1 MLNEERVILMT
12 RMAAY
17 EQHEGKKN
25 NAINSYFRSD
35 YIGFGVL
42 KSIISATIVYLIMV
56 AAYVMYHYNDIL
68 QNIYNKDLLATA
80 RQYLFYYIVIVA
92 VYSVISY
99 IVYSLRYGRM
109 RGSVKAYYACL
120 RRLGKIYEEEQTK

>member
-17 EQHEGKKN
+17 QQHEGKEN

-35 YIGFGVL
+35 YVGFQVL
-42 KSIISATIVYLIMV
+42 KSVISATIVYLILV
-56 AAYVMYHYNDIL
+56 AAYVMYHFSEVLQDVYNT
-68 QNIYNKDLLATA
+68 DLMATA
-80 RQYLFYYIVIVA
+80 RKYLVYYILLVA

-99 IVYSLRYGRM
+99 IIYSIRYNRM
-109 RGSVKAYYACL
+109 RGNMRAYYSCL
-120 RRLGKIYEEEQTK
+120 KKLGRMYEKE

>member
-35 YIGFGVL
+35 YVGFQVL
-42 KSIISATIVYLIMV
+42 KSIISATVVYLILV
-56 AAYVMYHYNDIL
+56 AAYMMYHFSDVL
-68 QNIYNKDLLATA
+68 QDIYNTDIAQTA
-80 RQYLFYYIVIVA
+80 RKYLVYYVALVI

-99 IVYSLRYGRM
+99 IIYSIRYGRM
-109 RGSVKAYYACL
+109 RKNMRAYFSCL
-120 RRLGKIYEEEQTK
+120 KKLGKMYEKE

>member
-17 EQHEGKKN
+17 EQREGKEN

-35 YIGFGVL
+35 YVGFQVM
-42 KSIISATIVYLIMV
+42 KSIISATVVYLILV
-56 AAYVMYHYNDIL
+56 AAYVMYHFSDVLQDVYNTDIA
-68 QNIYNKDLLATA
+68 ATA
-80 RQYLFYYIVIVA
+80 RKYLIYYIALVA

-99 IVYSLRYGRM
+99 IIYSIRYRRMRKNMRAYYSCLKKLGRM
-109 RGSVKAYYACL
+109 
-120 RRLGKIYEEEQTK
+120 YEKE

>member
-17 EQHEGKKN
+17 EQHEGKEN

-35 YIGFGVL
+35 YVGFQVL
-42 KSIISATIVYLIMV
+42 KSIISATVVYLILV
-56 AAYVMYHYNDIL
+56 AAYVMYHFSDVLQDVYNTDVA
-68 QNIYNKDLLATA
+68 ATA
-80 RQYLFYYIVIVA
+80 RKYLIYYIVLVA

-99 IVYSLRYGRM
+99 IIYSIRYGKM
-109 RGSVKAYYACL
+109 RKNMRAYYSCL
-120 RRLGKIYEEEQTK
+120 KKLGRMYEKE

>member
-1 MLNEERVILMT
+1 MT

-35 YIGFGVL
+35 YVGFQVL
-42 KSIISATIVYLIMV
+42 KSIISATIVYLIVV
-56 AAYVMYHYNDIL
+56 AAYVMYHFSEVL
-68 QNIYNKDLLATA
+68 QDIYNTDIMATA
-80 RQYLFYYIVIVA
+80 RKYLVYYIVLVA

-99 IVYSLRYGRM
+99 IVYSIRYGKM
-109 RGSVKAYYACL
+109 RGNMRTYYSCL
-120 RRLGKIYEEEQTK
+120 KKLGKMYEKE

>member
-17 EQHEGKKN
+17 QQHEGKEN

-35 YIGFGVL
+35 YVGFQVL
-42 KSIISATIVYLIMV
+42 KSIISATIVYLILV
-56 AAYVMYHYNDIL
+56 AAYVMYHFSEVLQDVYNT
-68 QNIYNKDLLATA
+68 DLMATA
-80 RQYLFYYIVIVA
+80 RKYLIYYILLVA

-99 IVYSLRYGRM
+99 IIYSIRYNRM
-109 RGSVKAYYACL
+109 RGNMRAYYS
-120 RRLGKIYEEEQTK
+120 